1 MLNSEFA
8 PNCDASLMLMAAI
21 KRTIDSSSHSR
32 PSIVDRMNEALGGKK
47 TITIDMLNKWV
58 SAGSDRK
65 MPAEYLT
72 AFCWATQ
79 STLPFEVLL
88 QPIDF
93 IPVDERGASL
103 QRAAELILQ
112 STQLQRKAEGMF
124 AEITAQNPSQTIT
137 NQVTPIQP

>member
-1 MLNSEFA
+1 MLNSEYA
-8 PNCDASLMLMAAI
+8 PNCDAALMLVAAI
-21 KRTIDSSSHSR
+21 KRAIDSSSHSR
-32 PSIVDRMNEALGGKK
+32 PSIVDRMNEAIGGTK

-88 QPIDF
+88 QPIEF
-93 IPVDERGASL
+93 MPVDGRGVSL
-103 QRAAELILQ
+103 QRAAEMILQ
-112 STQLQRKAEGMF
+112 ATQLQRQAEGMLV
-124 AEITAQNPSQTIT
+124 EITDQNRA
-137 NQVTPIQP
+137 NQVTPTQP